1 MSKCGEIEALWLSK
15 LLKETFNMALGKLVL
30 VKDLKPSPANRELY
44 DDFNA
49 KDPKMVKLVEQ
60 MKAHYQQTKK
70 NGNYEVIVI
79 DKNNYIRSGDRR
91 TYASKLAGIKYIL
104 AIVCDDEFA
113 YDENRPL
120 FREMELLAEYND
132 SKLSARDE
140 ASFITATRKFN
151 KLKLAKEEYNA
162 YRKAFALKLGIE
174 PAKFSKAMT
183 VFDTDRIDLL
193 IRVDLNEISI
203 DKAYNEATGRE
214 MKVLNV
220 DEARPKWVQ
229 IFKNNTAMQEDMLNY
244 AMSIIR
250 YEIQGCKIETRL
262 KKLQVNPITSEKFG
276 IEKQMKSTIVS
287 NAFMSAL
294 ALALV
299 DHGYTSETAGAEF
312 GGVADT
318 RIFADENGVLYLS
331 ETNGGYYTPSIEVKA
346 SYLNPNQGSENFFVG
361 GIGATT
367 SRFHDQDFLYVQFD
381 DDMKRFSVL
390 LSECTRKDWQSN
402 GASQAAMRMST
413 WYTNHYENEDEWLLL
428 KGDIFTSNRKVNVQ
442 LEKI

>member
-1 MSKCGEIEALWLSK
+1 MKYSAIVPTM
-15 LLKETFNMALGKLVL
+15 LKSPRFFKLVD
-30 VKDLKPSPANRELY
+30 DLIKSEY
-44 DDFNA
+44 D
-49 KDPKMVKLVEQ
+49 
-60 MKAHYQQTKK
+60 
-70 NGNYEVIVI
+70 YEVIVI

-91 TYASKLAGIKYIL
+91 TYASKLAGIKHIL
-104 AIVCDDEFA
+104 AIVCDDEYA

-151 KLKLAKEEYNA
+151 KFKLAKEDYNGAPLGVKEYNA
-162 YRKAFALKLGIE
+162 YRKAFALKLGID

-214 MKVLNV
+214 MKLLNV
-220 DEARPKWVQ
+220 DPNRPKWVK
-229 IFKNNTAMQEDMLNY
+229 IFKENPAMQEDMINY
-244 AMSIIR
+244 AISIIR

-262 KKLQVNPITSEKFG
+262 KKLQVNPITDYKFG

-287 NAFMSAL
+287 NAFMSAI

-299 DHGYTSETAGAEF
+299 DHGYTAETAGAEF

-318 RIFADENGVLYLS
+318 RIFADENGVLYFS

-346 SYLNPNQGSENFFVG
+346 SYLNPNQGSENFLVG

-402 GASQAAMRMST
+402 GSSQAAMRMST